1 MFEEIWPIA
10 MAYGIAMA
18 WIVFWHHVMKRLV
31 PAEGGGERPLVP
43 YTMPFQDEPPLHKAL
58 TWFCGFLFVG
68 LIIQGTFTL
77 IVILSRYGVL
87 QP

>member
-1 MFEEIWPIA
+1 MINQIWPIV
-10 MAYGIAMA
+10 MAYGIAAA
-18 WIVFWHHVMKRLV
+18 WVVFWHHVMKRLV
-31 PAEGGGERPLVP
+31 PGEGKDLPLVS
-43 YTMPFQDEPPLHKAL
+43 YTIPFKHEPPLHKGL

-77 IVILSRYGVL
+77 IVILTRYGVQ